1 MGHFPQFF
9 VCLPKGIPIQ
19 EMTLPETIRLNVEQ
33 GKHPCCCTNK
43 NCEILRCQQ
52 NLRYMVHCVQC
63 YFGTSNPF
71 PIGSMVLL
79 YMVTFTINIFPL
91 CQHIYQHHGSYGFF
105 DGKLCESIWEYIS
118 CTIFFRSP
126 CFQVQPPPR
135 KVGKQHALVRFN
147 WHTNIPRFEWF
158 AIWIAILEYT
168 SFLEPLLQLFQ
179 WQYYCLYTIIF
190 NTLW

>member
-1 MGHFPQFF
+1 MPTKSALH
-9 VCLPKGIPIQ
+9 
-19 EMTLPETIRLNVEQ
+19 
-33 GKHPCCCTNK
+33 
-43 NCEILRCQQ
+43 
-52 NLRYMVHCVQC
+52 
-63 YFGTSNPF
+63 
-71 PIGSMVLL
+71 GSLCSVLL
-79 YMVTFTINIFPL
+79 WYIKSISHRIHGAAIYGNIYHQYIPFMLAYIPAPWIL
-91 CQHIYQHHGSYGFF
+91 WVFWWQIVWIHLGI
-105 DGKLCESIWEYIS
+105 YIS